1 MRIESGVGEDSMS
14 TSVCKLRY
22 HHGGKFLRTPTV
34 QYINGTEVEY
44 DEDIDCICYWTI
56 LGAVK
61 SLGYDIGMAVKVYYV
76 EEGKSLD
83 GGLKLILDDKGVL
96 QMSSQLRKT
105 KVVDIYVEHLDEKV
119 SGLELPGAL
128 RQPIEVVEQSVSL
141 SDDTCQLPRTPA
153 TPTYDDSDIDPER
166 DENQNDSESGEDLA
180 IFKEVPAEISTGQR
194 FEYRLKKNDKVH
206 LSLCKHLSLEAQ
218 KTKTMEGGIDAELFL
233 SEGREVEVTSD
244 EEGLRGAWFTCT
256 VLKLPEDKTKGN
268 VLVQYKHLLEDD
280 NQTPLTESVELSFI
294 RPVPPELKIPG
305 DKCFGVK
312 EVVDAF
318 HLDGWWTGSISEVLD
333 NLNRYIVSFPDPPEE
348 IEFSSSSLRPHWKW
362 SNGRWVKPSKIQDV
376 SSSYCQK
383 LEPSCNIAK
392 DAETNIQ
399 LESPDAVKHSSKKH
413 ELCCVSSRK
422 NKMCQSMASKEPA
435 KSKQVRQTT
444 PEGDAIPLHP
454 SKKFKHVG
462 VGLRKKYG
470 RRLKIHVEGPK
481 HPDAGKMDN
490 LKVAARIDASEV
502 QKVTKEVESS
512 VTRGLSVECMSGSVT
527 KEKMNLLKEHGMS
540 RHQKEDRLLESKQPK
555 SVVQISQSP
564 LVDINA
570 AAAGVLEEMVPEE
583 YKATEADSS
592 VISGLEG
599 AGSQTMSIGR
609 ADSHRKIT
617 KVFGES
623 GGILHEREEQ
633 PQLICHENES
643 GDFPPGFENQW
654 NDPKEKLHEL
664 MVQSPLVGFTGDNE
678 PEEGQ
683 GLPFVKSLEI
693 WKAVESMEIFKV
705 MPQRPH
711 FHPLVK
717 SKEILREG
725 LAVAHMLNFASL
737 VQKTSELTV
746 ADPRNLFTT
755 ILDVLPEFEILG
767 FDVKAVR
774 DRTRELVAIKDRHG
788 HLQHHSKEV
797 VLQAK
802 QCSDE
807 LTKINEEIDANQKR
821 VRELEEKEALL
832 MSRKKSKISEIVSL
846 KVCADDTT
854 KDIQNLEV
862 DFESLAGFGNYG
874 SPDTFWDFN
883 CDYGSR

>member
-1 MRIESGVGEDSMS
+1 MS

-119 SGLELPGAL
+119 SGIELPGAL
-128 RQPIEVVEQSVSL
+128 RQPIEVVKQSVSL
-141 SDDTCQLPRTPA
+141 SDDTFQLPRTPA
-153 TPTYDDSDIDPER
+153 TPRYDESDIDLER

-180 IFKEVPAEISTGQR
+180 IFKEVPADISTGQR

-256 VLKLPEDKTKGN
+256 ILKLPEDKTKGK

-305 DKCFGVK
+305 DKCFEVK

-333 NLNRYIVSFPDPPEE
+333 NLKSYIVSFPDPPEE

-362 SNGRWVKPSKIQDV
+362 SNGRWVKPSKIQEV

-399 LESPDAVKHSSKKH
+399 LESLDAVKRSSKKH

-444 PEGDAIPLHP
+444 PEGEAIPLHP

-527 KEKMNLLKEHGMS
+527 EEYNSIPKEKMNLLKEHGMS

-555 SVVQISQSP
+555 SVLEISRSP

-570 AAAGVLEEMVPEE
+570 AGGVVEEMVPEE

-592 VISGLEG
+592 VISGLER

-623 GGILHEREEQ
+623 GGILHEKEEQ
-633 PQLICHENES
+633 PQLICHGNES
-643 GDFPPGFENQW
+643 GDSPPEFENQW

-664 MVQSPLVGFTGDNE
+664 MVQSPLVGLKGDNE
-678 PEEGQ
+678 PEEDQ

-711 FHPLVK
+711 FQPCKGPNKRVGSDK
-717 SKEILREG
+717 RQTWTSSTPFKRSCT
-725 LAVAHMLNFASL
+725 AS
-737 VQKTSELTV
+737 
-746 ADPRNLFTT
+746 
-755 ILDVLPEFEILG
+755 
-767 FDVKAVR
+767 
-774 DRTRELVAIKDRHG
+774 
-788 HLQHHSKEV
+788 
-797 VLQAK
+797 K

-832 MSRKKSKISEIVSL
+832 LSRKKSKISEIVSL

-862 DFESLAGFGNYG
+862 DFESLAGFEGTHVVG
-874 SPDTFWDFN
+874 SLDAFWDFN